1 MKGLLRNTGVF
12 AVYFL
17 LMTLMLSTSALAY
30 IDPAATSYIVQIV
43 AGVVIACGVAV
54 GVFWKKIRL
63 FFKNKKMARLE
74 KSLSKKAQKDAS

>member
-1 MKGLLRNTGVF
+1 MKRLLRNAGIF

-17 LMTLMLSTSALAY
+17 LTTLMLSTSALAY

-74 KSLSKKAQKDAS
+74 KSLSKKGEKKN